1 MVFRVTPDDREYIYF
16 QMDEQLDVTDIA
28 KLRAGDKH
36 ALRRWFERYADPLYT
51 LVYYRLGGDAGM
63 ADDVVQETFLTA
75 LKKIEDY
82 EPGRG
87 AMFAWL
93 SYLSKNCIKKTLR
106 EKSRSAPYQ
115 LDNAGLD
122 ARLADAYLQIDKQ
135 LLPQD
140 ILERAETADLVR
152 IALGSIAPHYATV
165 LRQRYYEKAT
175 VEQISQSQGMNAGA
189 VRTLL
194 HRARAAFK
202 QAFLQLA
209 KSAAEPRLERN
220 TK

>member
-1 MVFRVTPDDREYIYF
+1 
-16 QMDEQLDVTDIA
+16 MDEQLDVTDLT
-28 KLRAGDKH
+28 KLRAGDKQ
-36 ALRRWFERYADPLYT
+36 ALRQWFQRYADPLYT
-51 LVYYRLGGDAGM
+51 LVYYRLSGDAGM
-63 ADDVVQETFLTA
+63 AEDVVQETFLAA

-82 EPGRG
+82 KPQRG
-87 AMFAWL
+87 SMFAWL
-93 SYLSKNCIKKTLR
+93 AWLSRNCIKKVLQD
-106 EKSRSAPYQ
+106 KGRSIAYQQNDHAPDAK
-115 LDNAGLD
+115 LANA
-122 ARLADAYLQIDKQ
+122 YSQIDRQ

-152 IALGSIAPHYATV
+152 VALGSIAPHYAKV

-175 VEQISQSQGMNAGA
+175 AEQISKSLGTTAAA

-209 KSAAEPRLERN
+209 TSEGHTRPERN
-220 TK
+220 AK